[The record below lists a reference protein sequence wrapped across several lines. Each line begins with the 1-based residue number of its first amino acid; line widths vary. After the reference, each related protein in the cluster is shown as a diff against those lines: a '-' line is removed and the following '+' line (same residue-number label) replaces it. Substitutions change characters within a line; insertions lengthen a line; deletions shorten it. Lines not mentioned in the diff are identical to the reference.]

1 MYLVIKFEQNFKS
14 GFVLT
19 KLKSNKELEL
29 VRKLRDGDS
38 SAFDLLFE
46 QYSSKLF
53 YFVNKY
59 LNVREESEEIVQNV
73 FLNLWKHKKE
83 IRSEEAFKSYLYKIA
98 LNNIRNY
105 FIKKQVQEKHKQL
118 IVREY
123 LIESYSNTDE
133 PDYESVIKRVD
144 LLIDQLPEKRREI
157 FLLSR
162 KEGLDISEIAKY
174 LGISESTV
182 KNQISSAIAFI
193 KGEAKKKGLSSL
205 LYLTLF
211 YR

>member
-1 MYLVIKFEQNFKS
+1 M
-14 GFVLT
+14 T

-46 QYSSKLF
+46 QYGGKLF

-59 LNVREESEEIVQNV
+59 LNVREESEEIVQDV

-118 IVREY
+118 IAQKY
-123 LIESYSNTDE
+123 LIENDSDIDE
-133 PDYESVIKRVD
+133 SDYEFVIKQV
-144 LLIDQLPEKRREI
+144 DQLIEQLPKKRREI

-162 KEGLDISEIAKY
+162 KEGLDISEIAEY

-182 KNQISSAIAFI
+182 KNQISSAIAFL
-193 KGEAKKKGLSSL
+193 KGEAKKRGLSSL

>member
-1 MYLVIKFEQNFKS
+1 
-14 GFVLT
+14 LT
-19 KLKSNKELEL
+19 KLKSNQELEL
-29 VRKLRDGDS
+29 VRNLRNGDS
-38 SAFDLLFE
+38 SAFDLLFG

-59 LNVREESEEIVQNV
+59 LNSREESEEIVQDV
-73 FLNLWKHKKE
+73 FLNLWKNKKE

-105 FIKKQVQEKHKQL
+105 FIKKQVREKHKQL
-118 IVREY
+118 IAQEY
-123 LIESYSNTDE
+123 LIESDANTDE
-133 PDYESVIKRVD
+133 PDYESVIKQVD
-144 LLIDQLPEKRREI
+144 QLIGQLPEKRREI

-162 KEGLDISEIAKY
+162 KEGLDISEIAQY

-182 KNQISSAIAFI
+182 KNQISSAIAFL
-193 KGEAKKKGLSSL
+193 KGEVKKGGLSGL
-205 LYLTLF
+205 LYFALF

>member
-1 MYLVIKFEQNFKS
+1 M
-14 GFVLT
+14 T
-19 KLKSNKELEL
+19 KLESNKELEL

-59 LNVREESEEIVQNV
+59 LNVREESEEIVQDV
-73 FLNLWKHKKE
+73 FLNLWRHKKE

-105 FIKKQVQEKHKQL
+105 FNKKQVREKHKQ
-118 IVREY
+118 IIAREY
-123 LIESYSNTDE
+123 LVKNDSDTDDA
-133 PDYESVIKRVD
+133 DYESVIKKVD
-144 LLIDQLPEKRREI
+144 QLIEQLPEKRREI

-162 KEGLDISEIAKY
+162 KEGLDISEIAEY

-182 KNQISSAIAFI
+182 KNQISSVIAFL
-193 KGEAKKKGLSSL
+193 KGEVKKGGLSSSL
-205 LYLTLF
+205 FLALF

>member
-1 MYLVIKFEQNFKS
+1 M
-14 GFVLT
+14 T
-19 KLKSNKELEL
+19 KLKSSQELEL

-38 SAFDLLFE
+38 SAFDLLFV

-59 LNVREESEEIVQNV
+59 LNVREESEEIVQDV

-105 FIKKQVQEKHKQL
+105 FIKKQVREKHKQL
-118 IVREY
+118 IAQEY
-123 LIESYSNTDE
+123 LIESDLDTDE

-144 LLIDQLPEKRREI
+144 RLIEQLPEKRKEI

-182 KNQISSAIAFI
+182 KNQISSAIAFL
-193 KGEAKKKGLSSL
+193 KGEVKKGGFSGL
-205 LYLTLF
+205 LYLALF
-211 YR
+211 CR

>member
-1 MYLVIKFEQNFKS
+1 M
-14 GFVLT
+14 T
-19 KLKSNKELEL
+19 KLKLNKELEL
-29 VRKLRDGDS
+29 VRKLRNGDS

-46 QYSSKLF
+46 KYSSKLF

-59 LNVREESEEIVQNV
+59 LNVREESEEIVQDV

-105 FIKKQVQEKHKQL
+105 FIKKQVREKHKQL
-118 IVREY
+118 IAQEF
-123 LIESYSNTDE
+123 LFESDSDE
-133 PDYESVIKRVD
+133 PDYESVIKQVD
-144 LLIDQLPEKRREI
+144 RLIAQLPEKRREI

-174 LGISESTV
+174 LGIAESTV
-182 KNQISSAIAFI
+182 KNQISSAISFL
-193 KGEAKKKGLSSL
+193 KQEAKKSGLSGSL
-205 LYLTLF
+205 FFALF

>member
-1 MYLVIKFEQNFKS
+1 LKTIKS

-19 KLKSNKELEL
+19 RLESNKESEL

-38 SAFDLLFE
+38 SAFELLFL

-59 LNVREESEEIVQNV
+59 LNVKEESEEIVQDV

-105 FIKKQVQEKHKQL
+105 FNKKQVQEKHKQL
-118 IVREY
+118 IAQEY
-123 LIESYSNTDE
+123 LIEGYSDPDE

-144 LLIDQLPEKRREI
+144 QLIEQLPEKRKEI

-162 KEGLDISEIAKY
+162 KEGLDISEIAQY

-182 KNQISSAIAFI
+182 KNQISSAIAFL
-193 KGEAKKKGLSSL
+193 KREVKKDGLSGSL
-205 LYLTLF
+205 FLTLF
-211 YR
+211 FSPE

>member
-1 MYLVIKFEQNFKS
+1 MTRLE
-14 GFVLT
+14 
-19 KLKSNKELEL
+19 SNKESEL

-38 SAFDLLFE
+38 SAFELLFV

-59 LNVREESEEIVQNV
+59 LNVREESEEIVQDV

-83 IRSEEAFKSYLYKIA
+83 IRSDEAFKSYLYKIA

-105 FIKKQVQEKHKQL
+105 FNKKQVQERYKQL
-118 IVREY
+118 IAQEY
-123 LIESYSNTDE
+123 LMEGYSYPDE
-133 PDYESVIKRVD
+133 PDYESVIKQVD
-144 LLIDQLPEKRREI
+144 QLIGQLPEKRKEI

-162 KEGLDISEIAKY
+162 KEGLDISEIAQY

-182 KNQISSAIAFI
+182 KNQISSAIAFL
-193 KGEAKKKGLSSL
+193 KREVKNGGLSGSL
-205 LYLTLF
+205 FLTLF
-211 YR
+211 FLPE

>member
-1 MYLVIKFEQNFKS
+1 MKTIKS

-19 KLKSNKELEL
+19 RLESNKESEL

-38 SAFDLLFE
+38 SAFELLFL

-59 LNVREESEEIVQNV
+59 LNVKEESEEIVQDV

-105 FIKKQVQEKHKQL
+105 FNKKQVQEKHKQL
-118 IVREY
+118 IAQEY
-123 LIESYSNTDE
+123 LIEGYSDPDE

-144 LLIDQLPEKRREI
+144 QLIEQLPEKRKEI

-162 KEGLDISEIAKY
+162 KEGLDISEIAQY

-182 KNQISSAIAFI
+182 KNQISSAIAFL
-193 KGEAKKKGLSSL
+193 KREVKKDGLSGSL
-205 LYLTLF
+205 FLTLF
-211 YR
+211 FSPE